1 MMGKLNG
8 SNKHLII
15 HIGMGKCGS
24 SSIQKYLYEWNKN
37 SFKLTRV
44 AEYLSH
50 PGKSD
55 NLIDLNTVVADYLD
69 YSEWPPYV
77 KEVLGEYPLEIS
89 LTDYIIRKTQRS
101 ESHFL
106 IVSAEFIAWHLLD
119 ESAELFL
126 RTLRSKLP
134 SLKISVVCYF
144 RQPAISRF
152 ASMLSEDAKYNSTIK
167 LYISKNFFYSENLI
181 TYKRWEKLCGK
192 YDIFWK
198 PRLFEKNYL
207 VNKDVVDDFLT
218 AVRVDLRRSSRF
230 THPKVY
236 VNQSN
241 DPIVLS
247 SIRRVLGQS
256 FDDLTFGR
264 KAAII
269 TNLSSIS
276 VKYLSGKNISPAKW
290 LFKSKLENYIA
301 YVSKEEEQLFFENGD
316 IPGDASIDVKDHPGW
331 PDEMVLA
338 KCLPPGITFENGYLT
353 GDLEC
358 FLRGIDESLIDELTR
373 YLKLAI
379 LEMASYWSDDNPLKS
394 LDTIRK
400 NDLKH

>member
-1 MMGKLNG
+1 MMEKLKG
-8 SNKHLII
+8 ANKHLIF

-24 SSIQKYLYEWNKN
+24 SSIQKYLYKWNKDL
-37 SFKLTRV
+37 SKRSRSV
-44 AEYLSH
+44 EYLSH

-55 NLIDLNTVVADYLD
+55 NLIDLNTVIADYLD

-77 KEVLGEYPLEIS
+77 KEVLEKYPLEIS
-89 LTDYIIRKTQRS
+89 LTDYITRKAQRS
-101 ESHFL
+101 RSRFI

-152 ASMLSEDAKYNSTIK
+152 ASMLSEDAKYNSKIK
-167 LYISKNFFYSENLI
+167 LYISENFFYSENLS
-181 TYKRWEKLCGK
+181 TYKRWETLCRK

-198 PRLFEKNYL
+198 PRIFERNHL
-207 VNKDVVDDFLT
+207 VNKDVIDDFLT
-218 AVRVDLRRSSRF
+218 AVGVDLRRADRL
-230 THPKVY
+230 TNPRVY
-236 VNQSN
+236 VNRST
-241 DPIVLS
+241 DPTVLS

-256 FDDLTFGR
+256 FDYLTFGR

-269 TNLSSIS
+269 AKLSSIGS
-276 VKYLSGKNISPAKW
+276 RYLAEKNISPTKW
-290 LFKSKLENYIA
+290 LFKPQLENYIA
-301 YVSKEEEQLFFENGD
+301 YVSKEEKQLFFENGN
-316 IPGDASIDVKDHPGW
+316 IPGNTSIDAKAHPSW

-338 KCLPPGITFENGYLT
+338 KCLPPGVTFENGYLT
-353 GDLEC
+353 GNLEC
-358 FLRGIDESLIDELTR
+358 FLREIDESLIDELTR

-379 LEMASYWSDDNPLKS
+379 LEMASYWSDDKPLSS
-394 LDTIRK
+394 LEAIRK
-400 NDLKH
+400 KMT